1 MTAREGAL
9 RRSVYGAIVM
19 GALLVALGLLAAQL
33 VTLLLAVMFT
43 IIISLPLGAAASAF
57 ERRGW
62 PRAIGA
68 LIALLVGLGAIAG
81 LIALL
86 VPRISSQINQ
96 LINAAPG
103 IVRGVE
109 QRIGQVT
116 GERPGHVA
124 ATLQRDVTT
133 WVHQPSH
140 LLGPLATVGISA
152 ATIIG
157 GLIVA
162 IITAYYIAAHPKP
175 LVNGLLSLFPARR
188 RGDAVRVMGRLR
200 GAWLAWL
207 RGLVIAMTI
216 IGLLLYG
223 SLTLIVG
230 LHYALSFAVLSA
242 IAEIVPYLGALV
254 SGIPPVAY
262 ALTVSPGTAIAVLVI
277 YIVVH
282 QIEANVISPIV
293 MSRTV
298 HLHPVV
304 IAIGVVAVGQVF
316 GFLGLIIAVPILST
330 IMILG
335 EELWASPLERTRA
348 WAAGSDGE
356 RRSKLRSAIARRSR
370 GRVRDRGDE

>member
-1 MTAREGAL
+1 MTGSEAAL

-19 GALLVALGLLAAQL
+19 GALLVVLGLLAAQL

-43 IIISLPLGAAASAF
+43 VIISTPLAAAASAF

-68 LIALLVGLGAIAG
+68 LVALLAGLGAIAG
-81 LIALL
+81 VIALL
-86 VPRISSQINQ
+86 VPRLTAQINE
-96 LINAAPG
+96 LINAAPS

-109 QRIGQVT
+109 QRISQVT
-116 GERPGHVA
+116 GQKPGKVA
-124 ATLQRDVTT
+124 ATLQHDVSI

-140 LLGPLATVGISA
+140 FLGPLATIGISA

-157 GLIVA
+157 GLIIA
-162 IITAYYIAAHPKP
+162 IITAYYIAARPAP
-175 LVNGLLSLFPARR
+175 LVDGLLSLFSVRQ
-188 RGDAVRVMGRLR
+188 RGDVIRVLARLR
-200 GAWLAWL
+200 QAWLGWL
-207 RGLVIAMTI
+207 RGLVIAMAI

-223 SLTLIVG
+223 ALTLFVG

-242 IAEIVPYLGALV
+242 IAEVVPYLGALL

-262 ALTVSPGTAIAVLVI
+262 ALTISPGAAIAVLVI
-277 YIVVH
+277 YIAVH
-282 QIEANVISPIV
+282 QVEANFIGPIV

-304 IAIGVVAVGQVF
+304 IALGVVAVGQVF

-330 IMILG
+330 VMILG
-335 EELWASPLERTRA
+335 EELWARPLERTRDRVVR
-348 WAAGSDGE
+348 WRPS
-356 RRSKLRSAIARRSR
+356 RSAR
-370 GRVRDRGDE
+370 G